1 MVRWVLL
8 YAAQYGVVLIKSLL
22 HGRGNRGGQQ
32 FCGGY
37 IINILQRG
45 FHIDPQD
52 VNFIGIA
59 QDVAIHYGALV
70 QAVRQTVGAVPFH
83 GGTQHGILG
92 IIVQVIPD
100 MPLLEQYLHPGAGVV
115 NALAVIKGAKTAQ
128 LFKAADIVQHAA

>member
-1 MVRWVLL
+1 MVR
-8 YAAQYGVVLIKSLL
+8 IKSLL

-32 FCGGY
+32 LCGGY

-52 VNFIGIA
+52 VDFIGIA
-59 QDVAIHYGALV
+59 QDVAVHYGALV

>member
-32 FCGGY
+32 FCGSY

-52 VNFIGIA
+52 VNFIGIT
-59 QDVAIHYGALV
+59 QDVAVHYGALV
-70 QAVRQTVGAVPFH
+70 
-83 GGTQHGILG
+83 
-92 IIVQVIPD
+92 
-100 MPLLEQYLHPGAGVV
+100 
-115 NALAVIKGAKTAQ
+115 
-128 LFKAADIVQHAA
+128 